1 MMKKGIYITGLLALS
16 SISFTSCEE
25 VLNEINTSS
34 STSNEENIA
43 KGLKE
48 ALRVGTDSAVTKLN
62 KPDGYFKDAAIKI
75 LLPPE
80 LQTAIANFK
89 SKSFTVLGQTFTGE
103 TLYNTGVPSLNI
115 NPLKSKEEELILG
128 INRATEAAAVEAKP
142 IFVDAIT
149 GMSITDASNILFG
162 GVDTAATGYLRK
174 NTYNGLYSS
183 FEPKIDAS
191 LKTVKI
197 GNKAVSTLY
206 EDFIADYNAIL
217 NTSTDFSTVGS
228 LMSISPI
235 ATTDLSA
242 YTTNKGLSGLFVKV
256 ADKEAE
262 IRVDPLARVND
273 LLKDVFGKLDK

>member
-1 MMKKGIYITGLLALS
+1 MKKGIYITGLLALS

-25 VLNEINTSS
+25 VLKDINTSS
-34 STSNEENIA
+34 TASNEENIA
-43 KGLKE
+43 NGLKE

-89 SKSFTVLGQTFTGE
+89 SKSFTFGGKTYTGE
-103 TLYNTGVPSLNI
+103 TLYNTGALGIS
-115 NPLKSKEEELILG
+115 PLKSKEEDLILG

-142 IFVDAIT
+142 IFVNAIT

-174 NTYNGLYSS
+174 NTYTSLYTN

-217 NTSTDFSTVGS
+217 NKSLLNSSVGS
-228 LMSISPI
+228 LMGIKTI
-235 ATTDLSA
+235 ETTDLSA

-262 IRVDPLARVND
+262 IRVNPFARIND